1 MFLLKNYSC
10 KICDKK
16 IYFYQYKPSG
26 SKKGSKVAVCNK
38 CCLVQS
44 VFKNVNNIK
53 KPSLSANADWG
64 NVRHG
69 KKLRLD
75 NQKKLVN
82 FENYLKG
89 NVLDIG
95 SNRGDFIKFASE
107 FNNVKNIYAVEPD
120 KKIIEY
126 ENIEKFN
133 VINKSIE
140 DVKFDSNLKFNF
152 IYCSHTLEHLNEF
165 RILFNLFDKHLHE
178 DGKIFIDI
186 PNIKFIENKSVVE
199 EFFID
204 KHTFHFS
211 KLSFKN
217 LTNYFNFEIVL
228 ELEDGFNLIY
238 VIKNNYKENKQNK
251 VMYNHESKIAKKNIK
266 KYKKYLK
273 INRSNLESIV
283 SNELKKIINEK
294 KVVIWGAG
302 RILDSLIKYGYLK
315 LNEDTM
321 LVDKYLKNLPND
333 IDQKVYGN
341 KIFDPSELNN
351 FSPDYVL
358 ILANSAEHEIK
369 ELLRDFP
376 EEKVILWSE
385 IIEKY

>member
-1 MFLLKNYSC
+1 M
-10 KICDKK
+10 
-16 IYFYQYKPSG
+16 
-26 SKKGSKVAVCNK
+26 
-38 CCLVQS
+38 
-44 VFKNVNNIK
+44 
-53 KPSLSANADWG
+53 
-64 NVRHG
+64 R
-69 KKLRLD
+69 
-75 NQKKLVN
+75 
-82 FENYLKG
+82 
-89 NVLDIG
+89 
-95 SNRGDFIKFASE
+95 
-107 FNNVKNIYAVEPD
+107 
-120 KKIIEY
+120 
-126 ENIEKFN
+126 
-133 VINKSIE
+133 
-140 DVKFDSNLKFNF
+140 
-152 IYCSHTLEHLNEF
+152 
-165 RILFNLFDKHLHE
+165 E

-217 LTNYFNFEIVL
+217 LINYFNFEIVL

-251 VMYNHESKIAKKNIK
+251 IMYNHESKIAKKNIK

-369 ELLRDFP
+369 NLLSDFP
-376 EEKVILWSE
+376 EEKVISWSE
-385 IIEKY
+385 ILSKY